1 MLFAFKFSEMFDGV
15 QVPKLFIRAIHC
27 FFNQLFRIFILV
39 KSNLKQFLNDIV
51 LKLNFIPCIDESLLP
66 EGIRLLVVE
75 GGLGIDLVIL
85 ILPPFVLGYNETLF
99 VFSFFFGSFLLLL
112 NLFRTHLLLDHLQ

>member
-15 QVPKLFIRAIHC
+15 QVPKLFILASHC
-27 FFNQLFRIFILV
+27 SSRHFRIFILV